1 MLFKFTAK
9 LKKGADIKRIEAL
22 EAKLADTASLNKYVG
37 MGFARTLQK
46 HFKALDKRPNRRGW
60 RRLGFWRGIAAAT
73 SFLSADE
80 KGATVSIAG
89 VEGPKFAAKVFGA
102 TVKPKGGKKYLAIPA
117 IEARYGV
124 MPSTLPQGELEFRR
138 TRKGGLLGKIR
149 ADGTMTVHYW
159 LVRSANIPRD
169 ANALPPT
176 ETVLEDAKKSISTY
190 LKKR

>member
-22 EAKLADTASLNKYVG
+22 EAKLADTAALNKYVG

-46 HFKALDKRPNRRGW
+46 HFKALDKRPNKRGW

-80 KGATVSIAG
+80 KGATVSISG
-89 VEGPKFAAKVFGA
+89 TEGPKFAAKVFGA
-102 TVKPKGGKKYLAIPA
+102 TVKPKGGKKFLAIPA

-124 MPSTLPQGELEFRR
+124 MPSTLPEGELEFKR

-149 ADGTMTVHYW
+149 ADGSMTVHYW
-159 LVRSANIPRD
+159 LVKSATIPRD
-169 ANALPPT
+169 ANALPTT
-176 ETVLEDAKKSISTY
+176 ETVRKDAEKAINTY

>member
-1 MLFKFTAK
+1 MLFKFTVK
-9 LKKGADIKRIEAL
+9 SKTGAAVKRIEAL
-22 EAKLADTASLNKYVG
+22 EAKLADAANLNKHVG

-80 KGATVSIAG
+80 KGATVSISG

-102 TVKPKGGKKYLAIPA
+102 KSKPKGGKKFLAIPA

-124 MPSTLPQGELEFRR
+124 MPSTLPEGELEFKR

-149 ADGTMTVHYW
+149 ADGSMTVHYW
-159 LVRSANIPRD
+159 LVKSATIPRD
-169 ANALPPT
+169 ANALPTP
-176 ETVLEDAKKSISTY
+176 ETVLEDAKKSINTY

>member
-1 MLFKFTAK
+1 MLFKLTVK
-9 LKKGADIKRIEAL
+9 SKTGADIKRIEAL
-22 EAKLADTASLNKYVG
+22 EAKLADTAALNKYVG

-46 HFKALDKRPNRRGW
+46 HFKALDKRPNKRGW

-80 KGATVSIAG
+80 KGATVSISDT
-89 VEGPKFAAKVFGA
+89 EGPKFAAKVFGA
-102 TVKPKGGKKYLAIPA
+102 TVKPKGGKKFLAIPA

-124 MPSTLPQGELEFRR
+124 MPSTLPQDELEFRR

-149 ADGTMTVHYW
+149 ADGTMAVHYW

-169 ANALPPT
+169 ADALPT
-176 ETVLEDAKKSISTY
+176 ADAVLEDAKKSISTY

>member
-22 EAKLADTASLNKYVG
+22 EAKLADTAALNKYVG
-37 MGFARTLQK
+37 MGFARTLQT
-46 HFKALDKRPNRRGW
+46 HFKTLDKRPNKRGW

-80 KGATVSIAG
+80 KGATVSISG

-102 TVKPKGGKKYLAIPA
+102 TVKPKGGKKFLAIPA
-117 IEARYGV
+117 IEVRYGV
-124 MPSTLPQGELEFRR
+124 MPSTLPQGELEFKR

-149 ADGTMTVHYW
+149 ADGSMTVHYW

-169 ANALPPT
+169 ANALPTP
-176 ETVLEDAKKSISTY
+176 ETVLEDAKKSINTY

>member
-1 MLFKFTAK
+1 MLFKFTVK
-9 LKKGADIKRIEAL
+9 SKTGAAVKRIEAL
-22 EAKLADTASLNKYVG
+22 EAKLVDAASLNKYVG

-60 RRLGFWRGIAAAT
+60 RRLGFWRGIAQAT

-80 KGATVSIAG
+80 KGATVSISG
-89 VEGPKFAAKVFGA
+89 TEGPKFAAKVFGA
-102 TVKPKGGKKYLAIPA
+102 RITPKGGKKFLAIPA
-117 IEARYGV
+117 IASRYGV
-124 MPSTLPQGELEFRR
+124 MPSTLPEGELEFKR

-159 LVRSANIPRD
+159 LVKSATIPRD
-169 ANALPPT
+169 ANALPTPDA
-176 ETVLEDAKKSISTY
+176 VLEDAKKSINTY

>member
-1 MLFKFTAK
+1 MLFKFTVK
-9 LKKGADIKRIEAL
+9 SKTGAAVKRIEAL

-46 HFKALDKRPNRRGW
+46 HFKTLDKRPNRRGW

-80 KGATVSIAG
+80 KGATVSISG
-89 VEGPKFAAKVFGA
+89 TEGPKFAAKVFGA
-102 TVKPKGGKKYLAIPA
+102 TVKPKGGKKFLAIPA

-124 MPSTLPQGELEFRR
+124 MPSTLPEGELEFRR
-138 TRKGGLLGKIR
+138 ARKGGLLGKIR
-149 ADGTMTVHYW
+149 ADGSMTVHYW

-169 ANALPPT
+169 ADALPT
-176 ETVLEDAKKSISTY
+176 AEAVRKDAEKAINTY

>member
-1 MLFKFTAK
+1 MLFKFTVK
-9 LKKGADIKRIEAL
+9 SKTGAAVKRIEAL
-22 EAKLADTASLNKYVG
+22 EAKLADTAALNKYVG

-60 RRLGFWRGIAAAT
+60 RRLGFWRGIAQAT

-80 KGATVSIAG
+80 NGATVSISG
-89 VEGPKFAAKVFGA
+89 TEGPKFAAKVFGA
-102 TVKPKGGKKYLAIPA
+102 TVAPKGGKKFLAIPA

>member
-1 MLFKFTAK
+1 MLFKFTVK
-9 LKKGADIKRIEAL
+9 SKTGAAVKRIEAL
-22 EAKLADTASLNKYVG
+22 EAKLADAANLNKYVG

-80 KGATVSIAG
+80 KGATVSISG

-102 TVKPKGGKKYLAIPA
+102 RVAPKGGKKFLAIPA
-117 IEARYGV
+117 IASRYGV
-124 MPSTLPQGELEFRR
+124 MPSTLPEGELEFKL

-149 ADGTMTVHYW
+149 ADGSMTVHYW

-169 ANALPPT
+169 ADALPT
-176 ETVLEDAKKSISTY
+176 TDAVLEDAKKSISTY

>member
-1 MLFKFTAK
+1 MLFKFTVK

-37 MGFARTLQK
+37 MGFARTRQK
-46 HFKALDKRPNRRGW
+46 HFKALDKRPNKRGW

-80 KGATVSIAG
+80 KGATVSISG

-102 TVKPKGGKKYLAIPA
+102 TVKPKGGKKFLAIPA

-124 MPSTLPQGELEFRR
+124 MPSTLPEGELEFKR

-149 ADGTMTVHYW
+149 ADGSMTVHYW
-159 LVRSANIPRD
+159 LVKSATIPRD
-169 ANALPPT
+169 ANALPSA
-176 ETVLEDAKKSISTY
+176 ETVLEDAKKSINTY